1 MRVIIICS
9 CNLFILTFSFLLCH
23 IMEQNT
29 HNIIFMQSLCSFQYL
44 WQNSCRSFVKK
55 NYEYVF
61 VTKYRCKLFINHKIQ
76 ETSLC
81 VLLNKLF
88 NMEERLQRWTGHFRE
103 PSNLHHHWITPRI
116 TGSSLSSYLPW
127 HDSMWQTIVCCH
139 ITQAELI
146 VGEHWVSPPRQPE
159 EQSRMWSNGM
169 RKDAQRR
176 DELCRWWWM
185 VACCSFC
192 GLGAQRLMMILSSN
206 LVYEKANYLEN

>member
-1 MRVIIICS
+1 M
-9 CNLFILTFSFLLCH
+9 
-23 IMEQNT
+23 NT
-29 HNIIFMQSLCSFQYL
+29 SLSHNIGVNYL
-44 WQNSCRSFVKK
+44 STTKSKRRLFVYFWTSYSTWRSG
-55 NYEYVF
+55 E
-61 VTKYRCKLFINHKIQ
+61 
-76 ETSLC
+76 
-81 VLLNKLF
+81 
-88 NMEERLQRWTGHFRE
+88 QRWTGHFRE

-116 TGSSLSSYLPW
+116 TGSALSSYLPW

-192 GLGAQRLMMILSSN
+192 GLGVQRLMIILSSN